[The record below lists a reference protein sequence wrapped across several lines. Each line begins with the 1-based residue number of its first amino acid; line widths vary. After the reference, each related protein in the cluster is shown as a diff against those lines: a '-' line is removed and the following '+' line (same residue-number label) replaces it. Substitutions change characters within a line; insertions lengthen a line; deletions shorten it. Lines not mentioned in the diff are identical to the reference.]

1 MRLQTDE
8 NNGGIGISRAP
19 ISTAPPVERGFL
31 VGVQLKSD
39 SSAWQIE
46 DSLAE
51 LEQLAATAQLEVVG
65 QTYQKLE
72 RIDPGTYIG
81 KGKLDEI
88 RTWLAELQFDL
99 LVFDD
104 ELSPRQQRNIEEFLG
119 VRVLDRTAL
128 ILDIF
133 AQHAHTREGTMQVE
147 LAQYE
152 YLLPRLTHQWAHLN
166 RQVAAGGGRRGRG
179 SRGAGSGPGSLGA
192 GLRGPGETQ
201 LETDRREINHK
212 ITQLKRNLEQVR
224 TQRELY
230 RSQRRHVGIPT
241 IALVG
246 YTNAGKS
253 TLLNALS
260 GADAYIADQL
270 FATLDPITRR
280 VSLPS
285 GREVLLTDTVGFI
298 KKLPT
303 HLVAAFRATLE
314 EVTDADVLLHVVDIT
329 QRTAIEQSRE
339 VDAVLE
345 QLEAI
350 AKPTIVVLNKI
361 DKLGAEQPV
370 DDVVQAFPDGLPVS
384 AQRRTGL
391 DQLLVKI
398 EETLQYSMISVKVKL
413 PYRDAELVALFH
425 KHGSVEWEEYSD
437 DGTTIKGFLPER
449 LLDSFQDYLIGST

>member
-1 MRLQTDE
+1 MKGDVS
-8 NNGGIGISRAP
+8 G
-19 ISTAPPVERGFL
+19 
-31 VGVQLKSD
+31 
-39 SSAWQIE
+39 WQIE

-51 LEQLAATAQLEVVG
+51 LEQLSSTAQLEIVG

-72 RIDPGTYIG
+72 RVDPGTYVG

-88 RTWLAELQFDL
+88 QTWLAELQFDL

-104 ELSPRQQRNIEEFLG
+104 ELLPRQQRNIEEFLG

-152 YLLPRLTHQWAHLN
+152 YLLPRLTHQWVHLN

-230 RSQRRHVGIPT
+230 RAQRRHAGIPT

-280 VSLPS
+280 ITLPS

-314 EVTDADVLLHVVDIT
+314 EVTDADLLLHVVDIT
-329 QRTAIEQSRE
+329 QRTVIEQSRE
-339 VDAVLE
+339 VEAVLE

-350 AKPTIVVLNKI
+350 AKPTIVVLNKV
-361 DKLGAEQPV
+361 DKLDASQPR
-370 DDVVQAFPDGLPVS
+370 DDILQAFPDGLMIS
-384 AQRRTGL
+384 AAARMGL
-391 DQLLVKI
+391 DALLQRI
-398 EETLQYSMISVKVKL
+398 EETLHHTMIPVKVKL

-437 DGTTIKGFLPER
+437 EGTTIKGFLPER
-449 LLDSFQDYLIGST
+449 LLDSFQDYLIRNA

>member
-1 MRLQTDE
+1 M
-8 NNGGIGISRAP
+8 
-19 ISTAPPVERGFL
+19 
-31 VGVQLKSD
+31 GVQLKSD
-39 SSAWQIE
+39 HRAWEIE

-51 LEQLAATAQLEVVG
+51 LEQLSSTAQLDVVG
-65 QTYQKLE
+65 RTYQKLE

-81 KGKLDEI
+81 KGKLEEI
-88 RTWLAELQFDL
+88 QTWLAELQFDL

-104 ELSPRQQRNIEEFLG
+104 ELSPRQQRNIEDFLG

-166 RQVAAGGGRRGRG
+166 RQVAAGSGRRGRG
-179 SRGAGSGPGSLGA
+179 SRGGAGAGPGSLGA

-230 RSQRRHVGIPT
+230 RTQRRHAGIPT
-241 IALVG
+241 VALVG

-280 VSLPS
+280 ITLPS
-285 GREVLLTDTVGFI
+285 SREVLLTDTVGFI

-314 EVTDADVLLHVVDIT
+314 EVTDADLLLHVVDIT
-329 QRTAIEQSRE
+329 QHTAVEQSRE
-339 VDAVLE
+339 VEAVLE

-350 AKPTIVVLNKI
+350 AKPTIIVLNKA
-361 DKLGAEQPV
+361 DKLGAVAPSDEV
-370 DDVVQAFPDGLPVS
+370 MRVFPDGLLVS
-384 AQRRTGL
+384 AAARTGL
-391 DQLLVKI
+391 DPLLQKI
-398 EETLQYSMISVKVKL
+398 EEYLQYAMISVKVKL

-425 KHGSVEWEEYSD
+425 KHGSVEWEEYTD
-437 DGTTIKGFLPER
+437 EGTTIKGYLPER
-449 LLDSFQDYLIGST
+449 LLDSFQDYLLRTT